1 MSDASARWSLIFAN
15 IGHAYAHLLM
25 LIYPTVVLVLDT
37 EFGLS
42 YSQLLTLAF
51 PGFVLFGAL
60 ALPAGW
66 LGDRWSALG
75 MMAVFFIGTGV
86 SSILTGF
93 AQTPWQIGAG
103 LAAIGAFA
111 AIYHPVGLAWIVRVS
126 FKRGKALGFN
136 GLIGGIGIASAPLVA
151 GSLTELM
158 TWRAAFI
165 VPGVIGILTGLL
177 FIYLVKTGLLT
188 VPATD
193 RKVEPEPPR
202 RDRVRVFMVLAV
214 TVLLGGLIYQSLA
227 VAMPK
232 VFDEGM
238 RGLTQG
244 TVLGVGGMVAVV
256 YLFGGLAQIV
266 GGYLADKYPLK
277 TVYLASY
284 LLLAPV
290 LFIAAGTEELPL
302 LLAASAVVFINVGS
316 LPAENTLMARYT
328 PGHWRSTVFGAKFVL
343 TLGISA
349 LGVPLVVF
357 IYGFGQGFSALFVVL
372 SGIAVIVIA
381 AAAFLPGEPK
391 AETLVAPAPPP
402 RPGGSETPA
411 E

>member
-15 IGHAYAHLLM
+15 IGHAYAHLFM

-86 SSILTGF
+86 SSVLTGF
-93 AQTPWQIGAG
+93 AQTPWQLGAG

-111 AIYHPVGLAWIVRVS
+111 AIYHPVGLAWIVRVA
-126 FKRGKALGFN
+126 FRRGKALGFN

-151 GSLTELM
+151 GSFAELM

-165 VPGVIGILTGLL
+165 IPGLIGIATGLA
-177 FIYLVKTGLLT
+177 FIYLVKTGLLV

-193 RKVEPEPPR
+193 RKIEAEPAR

-214 TVLLGGLIYQSLA
+214 TVLFGGLIYQSLA

-232 VFDEGM
+232 VFADGM
-238 RGLTQG
+238 KGITQG
-244 TVLGVGGMVAVV
+244 TVIGVGGMVTLV

-266 GGYLADKYPLK
+266 GGHMADRYPLK
-277 TVYLASY
+277 NVYLVSY
-284 LLLAPV
+284 ILLAPV
-290 LFIAAGTEELPL
+290 LFIAAGTEELAL
-302 LLAASAVVFINVGS
+302 LLAALAVVFINVGS
-316 LPAENTLMARYT
+316 LPAENTLMARYA
-328 PGHWRSTVFGAKFVL
+328 PGRWRNTVFGAKFVL
-343 TLGISA
+343 TLGVSA
-349 LGVPLVVF
+349 LGVPLVAF
-357 IYGFGQGFSALFVVL
+357 IYGLGQGFHALFVAL
-372 SGIAVIVIA
+372 SGVAVVVAVA
-381 AAAFLPGEPK
+381 AVFLPPEPK
-391 AETLVAPAPPP
+391 AETAPAPRT
-402 RPGGSETPA
+402 RPSGGETPA